1 MLARAFLGADQA
13 PSARLWPR
21 QIQCVPPR
29 KRSADDADLLV
40 RRLGCALG
48 INHRS
53 RISAEQGCCFGGS
66 LLTAYIAL
74 AGIFTSILDGTLNLG
89 RIIRVGIQNPAPV
102 DGSYLSGI
110 DADHRPQGSV
120 LIEVLGECR
129 PCCSDVFQR
138 LGYIVK
144 PTRFV

>member
-74 AGIFTSILDGTLNLG
+74 AGIFTNAFARSRRAGDRSDANRFAVSCVLALG
-89 RIIRVGIQNPAPV
+89 SCPWRGRGGGWVGSRQRICLTSR
-102 DGSYLSGI
+102 
-110 DADHRPQGSV
+110 RPRYG
-120 LIEVLGECR
+120 R
-129 PCCSDVFQR
+129 R
-138 LGYIVK
+138 
-144 PTRFV
+144 R